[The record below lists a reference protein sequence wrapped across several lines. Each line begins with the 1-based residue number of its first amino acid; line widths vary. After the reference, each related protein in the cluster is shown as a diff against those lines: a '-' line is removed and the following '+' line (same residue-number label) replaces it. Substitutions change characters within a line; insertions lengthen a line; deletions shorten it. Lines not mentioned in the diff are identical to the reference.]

1 MEMLP
6 KQVVNILN
14 VFDAFGF
21 NSGTSDLSKNL
32 VFIYIVYAIHLLM
45 ALVLTLFEFRLMTE
59 YYPLLGL
66 TEAISESLQY
76 SAALNTYWLIILDS
90 ILHRKSH
97 QCFWQVLQQIDK
109 YFSCQL
115 NSVIQSYML
124 KFCVYF
130 MKTISI
136 MVIRLFISSFVDFTV
151 DFDTVRFECFT
162 ICFVWKSCIFK

>member
-109 YFSCQL
+109 YFSCQP